1 MSNDYEKHVFFMQ
14 KAYEQALL
22 AYDANEVP
30 IGAVVV
36 DQNDQILA
44 QAYNQTIAL
53 NDPTA
58 HAEILALRKAAEQLN
73 NYRLVNTK
81 LYVTL
86 EPCIMCFGAL
96 VQARV
101 SELIYACDDIRVGVT
116 SIQQLHQAKSFNHK
130 FQIINGVMNQQ
141 CGELLRKFFKER
153 RK

>member
-1 MSNDYEKHVFFMQ
+1 MSSNSEKHDFFMQ

-22 AYDANEVP
+22 AYDVKEVP
-30 IGAVVV
+30 IGAIVV

-44 QAYNQTIAL
+44 QSYNQTITL
-53 NDPTA
+53 NDSTA
-58 HAEILALRKAAEQLN
+58 HAEILALRKATKQLN

-101 SELIYACDDIRVGVT
+101 SELIYACDDTRVGVT
-116 SIQQLHQAKSFNHK
+116 SIQKLHQAKSFNHK

>member
-1 MSNDYEKHVFFMQ
+1 MSSDFEKHEFFMQ

-22 AYDANEVP
+22 GYNAGEVP
-30 IGAVVV
+30 IGAIVV

-44 QAYNQTIAL
+44 RSYNQTITL

-58 HAEILALRKAAEQLN
+58 HAEILALRKTAKKLN
-73 NYRLVNTK
+73 NYRLVDTK

-101 SELIYACDDIRVGVT
+101 SELIYACDDTRVGVT
-116 SIQQLHQAKSFNHK
+116 SIQKLHQGKGFNHK
-130 FQIINGVMNQQ
+130 FRIVNGVMNQQ
-141 CGELLRKFFKER
+141 CGELLRKFFRER
-153 RK
+153 RN

>member
-1 MSNDYEKHVFFMQ
+1 MLRDFEKHIFFMQ

-22 AYDANEVP
+22 AYDAGEVP

-36 DQNDQILA
+36 DQNNEVLA
-44 QAYNQTIAL
+44 QSYNQTITL

-58 HAEILALRKAAEQLN
+58 HAEILAIREATKLLN

-101 SELIYACDDIRVGVT
+101 TKLIYACDDTRVGVT
-116 SIQQLHQAKSFNHK
+116 SIQKLHQYKNFNHN
-130 FQIINGVMNQQ
+130 FEIINGVMNQQ

>member
-1 MSNDYEKHVFFMQ
+1 MSSNLEKHSFFMQ

-22 AYDANEVP
+22 AYDAGEVP

-36 DQNDQILA
+36 DHSDQILA
-44 QAYNQTIAL
+44 QSYNQTITL

-58 HAEILALRKAAEQLN
+58 HAEMLALRKAAEQLN
-73 NYRLVNTK
+73 NYRLVDTK

-101 SELIYACDDIRVGVT
+101 SELIYACDDTRVGVT
-116 SIQQLHQAKSFNHK
+116 SIQQLHQSKGFNHK
-130 FQIINGVMNQQ
+130 FEIINGVMNQQ
-141 CGELLRKFFKER
+141 CGELLRKFFRER

>member
-1 MSNDYEKHVFFMQ
+1 MSNDSEKYVFFMQ

-44 QAYNQTIAL
+44 QAYNQTITL

-58 HAEILALRKAAEQLN
+58 HAEILALRKSAEQLN

-101 SELIYACDDIRVGVT
+101 SELIYACNDTRVGVT
-116 SIQQLHQAKSFNHK
+116 SIQGLHQAKSFNHK
-130 FQIINGVMNQQ
+130 FKIVNGVMNQQ

>member
-1 MSNDYEKHVFFMQ
+1 MLNNFEKHVFFMQ

-22 AYDANEVP
+22 AYDAGEVP
-30 IGAVVV
+30 IGSVVV

-44 QAYNQTIAL
+44 QSYNQTITL

-58 HAEILALRKAAEQLN
+58 HAEILSLRKAAKRLN
-73 NYRLVNTK
+73 NYRLIDTK

-101 SELIYACDDIRVGVT
+101 SELIYACDDTRVGVT
-116 SIQQLHQAKSFNHK
+116 SIRMLHQSRSFNHK
-130 FQIINGVMNQQ
+130 FQIINGVMSQQ